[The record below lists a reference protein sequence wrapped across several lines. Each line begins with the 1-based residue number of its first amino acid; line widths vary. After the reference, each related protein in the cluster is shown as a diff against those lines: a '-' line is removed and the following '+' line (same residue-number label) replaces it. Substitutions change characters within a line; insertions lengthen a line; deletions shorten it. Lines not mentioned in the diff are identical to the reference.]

1 MSFIVPHNRTIL
13 DEEKRIMSKKVTI
26 DRNDLYAL
34 LNGASKFFPKKATV
48 AILDCYKIDVTP
60 TAFKVTVSS
69 TDASIERSIPI
80 MGFDTFEA
88 CVDRSIL
95 GMIGKCPSG
104 NITLEFMEYNMLE
117 ITSGKAVFKVAL
129 LDGRQYPPLP
139 KTEEGEGVTVS
150 AKEFEELLKGVEFA
164 LAENGAS
171 NKTMTAVNL
180 RIKDGKIT
188 VTALD
193 GYRIAIQTKDV
204 QSELDININV
214 PAMSKFINSMD
225 SEDDVMIS
233 WDQSHVV
240 MTTSDC
246 KVVCRLIEGTFFNV
260 DGILKRNTVSEVTI
274 DRESFIGSLERAAF
288 MTKGDSSKSPVIME
302 IEEELMILQMEE
314 AKGKFMEM
322 LMGEHGYSKEG
333 TNLKLGFNTKYLLEA
348 LHKIT
353 DKTIKL
359 LFSGKNTPLFIKS
372 ADAKKEEQYFH
383 IIVPVNINR

>member
-1 MSFIVPHNRTIL
+1 MNIIAQQNRTKL
-13 DEEKRIMSKKVTI
+13 AKGEEKMGKKVTI
-26 DRNDLYAL
+26 DKNDLYAL

-104 NITLEFMEYNMLE
+104 SITLEFMEYNTLE
-117 ITSGKAVFKVAL
+117 ITAGKAVFKVAL
-129 LDGRQYPPLP
+129 LDSRQYPALP
-139 KTEEGEGVTVS
+139 KTEEGEGVSVS

-164 LAENGAS
+164 LAENAAA
-171 NKTMTAVNL
+171 NKTMTSVNL
-180 RIKDGKIT
+180 RIKDGKLT

-193 GYRIAIQTKDV
+193 GYRIAIQTRNVK
-204 QSELDININV
+204 SELDVDINV

-225 SEDDVMIS
+225 SNDDIQIS
-233 WDQSHVV
+233 WDNSHVV
-240 MTTSDC
+240 MTSSDC
-246 KVVCRLIEGTFFNV
+246 KVVCRLIEGNFFNV
-260 DGILKRNTVSEVTI
+260 DGLLKRNTVSEVTI
-274 DRESFIGSLERAAF
+274 DRESFMGSLERAAL
-288 MTKGDSSKSPVIME
+288 MSKGDSSKSPVVVELEDE
-302 IEEELMILQMEE
+302 IMILQMEE
-314 AKGKFMEM
+314 VKGKFVET
-322 LMGEHGYSKEG
+322 LLGEHGYTKSG
-333 TNLKLGFNTKYLLEA
+333 SNLRLGFNTKYLLEA
-348 LHKIT
+348 LNKIS
-353 DKTIKL
+353 DKTVKL

-372 ADAKKEEQYFH
+372 ADREKEESYSH